1 MANDDEDGP
10 KKPGKKAKPSIKT
23 GSGDID
29 RFLQELDKLR
39 RKANES
45 GATNPPVVKPVG
57 SKIKKPIPTVSPV
70 RKAKPVPQKIPSV
83 TPKVDRLPPALVL
96 PTDAPQPKLA
106 QLPQHHIPPMPGS
119 LVGSNAISRST
130 QPKPK
135 GPFGEALLALIS
147 TPGSLPAAVVLQEIF
162 GPPKC
167 KQNRR
172 RG

>member
-1 MANDDEDGP
+1 MANDDDDDSR
-10 KKPGKKAKPSIKT
+10 KPSKKAKPSIKT

-45 GATNPPVVKPVG
+45 GGANPPVVKPIA
-57 SKIKKPIPTVSPV
+57 SKVKKSIPVVSPV
-70 RKAKPVPQKIPSV
+70 RKAKPIAQKLPQIAA
-83 TPKVDRLPPALVL
+83 KVDRLPSALVL
-96 PTDAPQPKLA
+96 PGDAPQPTLA
-106 QLPQHHIPPMPGS
+106 QQPMLPPMPGS

-172 RG
+172 G

>member
-1 MANDDEDGP
+1 MANDDDDDGSR
-10 KKPGKKAKPSIKT
+10 KPGKKAKPSIKT

-45 GATNPPVVKPVG
+45 GGMNPPIVKPVG
-57 SKIKKPIPTVSPV
+57 SKMKKSIPVVSPV
-70 RKAKPVPQKIPSV
+70 RKAKPLAQKLPSV
-83 TPKVDRLPPALVL
+83 AQKVNRLPSALVL

-106 QLPQHHIPPMPGS
+106 QLSQPMLPPMPGS

-172 RG
+172 S